1 MRSLSDSKILIID
14 DHHIIRAGLISALQR
29 AGTSNLSQAASA
41 KDGLSQIA
49 TFKFDLIIADQN
61 LKDGTGIT
69 CLKSARASTPAAT
82 LVLFTVEESWSL
94 VALAEQSGANLFLS
108 KATPLESI
116 IESLQMALNSGERFS
131 FKAPSLPKRTRELPC
146 LTATELVVLEMI
158 AQGFTSLEIA
168 ERRNNSEA
176 TIKSHTGAI
185 YRKLSARNRVE
196 AVRSAQIA
204 GLI

>member
-29 AGTSNLSQAASA
+29 AGTSNLSQAAST

-69 CLKSARASTPAAT
+69 CLKSARATMPAAT

-131 FKAPSLPKRTRELPC
+131 FKAPSLPKKARELPC
-146 LTATELVVLEMI
+146 LTATELAVLEMI

-185 YRKLSARNRVE
+185 YRKLRARNRVE